1 MPRLTPS
8 ANEMM
13 DREYRAAYKAGLELK
28 GLTPASIAKLLG
40 TCEKTVKRRKD
51 KPGDLKL
58 FELRAIAEKLNF
70 TPEQVVRMILK

>member
-8 ANEMM
+8 ATEMM

-51 KPGDLKL
+51 KPGD
-58 FELRAIAEKLNF
+58 
-70 TPEQVVRMILK
+70 